1 MNELKSWSK
10 NSLIKNKENMRN
22 KTKSIRFFRTTS
34 VIDRNFKGLLNCT
47 GMSVERRAKCGG
59 TNGRFMICCIAVWDG
74 CRLVY
79 REWSSSDASE
89 ENSLEN
95 RQKCHQIQA
104 KCGIRGLYLITPSF
118 DATTVQY
125 SGYENWQTDHQREH
139 LCIFVNLC
147 KAQFKTS
154 AKMCILCA
162 LNLWRVWMDCWMCF
176 SWHGTGF
183 DCPKNHLLRFSIP
196 ANPVTIRS
204 S

>member
-1 MNELKSWSK
+1 MNELKSWGK

-95 RQKCHQIQA
+95 RQTCHQIQA
-104 KCGIRGLYLITPSF
+104 KCGIRGLYLITPSMPQQF
-118 DATTVQY
+118 NILAMRIDRLITRGNIYVF
-125 SGYENWQTDHQREH
+125 
-139 LCIFVNLC
+139 FVNLC

-154 AKMCILCA
+154 AKMYILCA

-183 DCPKNHLLRFSIP
+183 DCPKNHLLRFSIL
-196 ANPVTIRS
+196 AKPVTIRS